1 MTFILYLTS
10 RENETPEESTSFY
23 AISQI
28 SSYIETFIEKT
39 TEIILC
45 VSNASLNLTFLQFIE
60 TLIYFQTDMYLR
72 LKGEKEAIHIENS
85 KLRDSEI
92 MKNSLI
98 REEAKVK
105 DLFYSLSDHALTVL
119 KRDGFVN
126 KPSSTVMKQY
136 VSYLI
141 HIIIIYAKEQDS
153 KLSTLIEV

>member
-1 MTFILYLTS
+1 MTS

-28 SSYIETFIEKT
+28 SSYIETFIEKN

>member
-72 LKGEKEAIHIENS
+72 LKGEKETIHIENS